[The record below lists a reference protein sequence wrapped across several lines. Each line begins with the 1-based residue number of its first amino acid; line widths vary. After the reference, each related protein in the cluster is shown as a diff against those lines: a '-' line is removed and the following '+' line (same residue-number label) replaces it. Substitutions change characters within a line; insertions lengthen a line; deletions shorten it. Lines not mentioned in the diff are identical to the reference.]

1 MFEANVKEIL
11 VRAGWFENRKID
23 ITDYVKILES
33 AGYEVFDAARKFLE
47 EFGELNIIPKYID
60 SFGEE
65 DYEEHSTC
73 LEDINYL
80 CKYNTNY
87 DEEVGE
93 RTIPVFRLYRGE
105 YNICISESG
114 KFFISQGMWAK
125 DSDNL
130 WNGLLGEYKGG
141 FLNWKDYKAGK
152 EFQRSKYKN
161 EKYF

>member
-1 MFEANVKEIL
+1 M
-11 VRAGWFENRKID
+11 
-23 ITDYVKILES
+23 
-33 AGYEVFDAARKFLE
+33 
-47 EFGELNIIPKYID
+47 NIIPKYID

-73 LEDINYL
+73 LEAINYL

-161 EKYF
+161 EEYF